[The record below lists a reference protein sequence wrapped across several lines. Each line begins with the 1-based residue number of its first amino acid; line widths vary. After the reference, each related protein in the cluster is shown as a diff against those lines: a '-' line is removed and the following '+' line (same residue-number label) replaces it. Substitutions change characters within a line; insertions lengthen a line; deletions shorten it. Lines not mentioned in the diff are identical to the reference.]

1 MSFVNATNIFF
12 SSAKQYFAFSHV
24 ETLFQFFSNDF
35 KKPVNS
41 VACTEF
47 NVLSNSVLEK
57 KLLAFLK
64 LNQSIF

>member
-1 MSFVNATNIFF
+1 MPPIYFF
-12 SSAKQYFAFSHV
+12 LQQNSISLFHMLRPYFN
-24 ETLFQFFSNDF
+24 FFSNDF